1 MKLLRFTA
9 KNVHEYINF
18 DIKFNTDV
26 NFIAGLNGSGKTTAL
41 NLISSMLA
49 PSIEEL
55 AKIKFEE
62 ATLYLTTSD
71 TISFSITAKQYN
83 DTLELSTSA
92 LPDEQPITASLQEFR
107 HSRDRSSTNK
117 FRGLKTFSF
126 ISNLPS
132 PMFLS
137 LDRRFIKEVTSNDS
151 SPLSFMIFDEKPRS
165 TDTDGSMKEAL
176 ELISKKSAELKDKQ
190 TLEDRKL
197 RDKII
202 LDSFHVD
209 DRLSSGMA
217 LPNTK
222 TPHELKTKQKTIK
235 STLIGLDFRTEEF
248 ESMYDN
254 FFDNLISLSKNVS
267 ELFNTSKIEATKS
280 SATTKKRGVAS
291 IPANFRAEP
300 VTLENSQILGKWFAN
315 SHQMARIDRL
325 LKLIDEYEK
334 AKTEIYRPLVKF
346 ETLVNT
352 FLEQTD
358 KKIEVT
364 NRGEVTIFIAK
375 TERSLTILSSG
386 ERQILIMLA
395 HLSLNAL
402 LPQSGI
408 FIVDE
413 PELSLHISWQDM
425 FLEAVQAAGPDL
437 QIILATHS
445 PAIIGGRNEYY
456 IPLNGGI

>member
-1 MKLLRFTA
+1 MKLLKFTA

-18 DIKFNTDV
+18 EIEFNKDV

-41 NLISSMLA
+41 NLISAMLA

-62 ATLYLTTSD
+62 ATLYLTVSD
-71 TISFSITAKQYN
+71 TISFSITATQRN
-83 DTLELSTSA
+83 DILQLSTSA
-92 LPDEQPITASLQEFR
+92 LPHEQPITASLQEFR
-107 HSRDRSSTNK
+107 HSKDRLSANK
-117 FRGLKTFSF
+117 FRAFKIFSF
-126 ISNLPS
+126 ISGLPS

-137 LDRRFIKEVTSNDS
+137 LDRRFIKEVTSYDS
-151 SPLSFMIFDEKPRS
+151 SPLSIIFEEKTRS
-165 TDTDGSMKEAL
+165 TDADGSMKEAL
-176 ELISKKSAELKDKQ
+176 ELISKKSAEFKDKQ

-202 LDSFHVD
+202 LDSFHVY
-209 DRLSSGMA
+209 DRNMSSMA
-217 LPNTK
+217 LPNSR
-222 TPHELKTKQKTIK
+222 TPLELKAKQKTIK
-235 STLIGLDFRTEEF
+235 TTLISLDFKTEEF

-254 FFDNLISLSKNVS
+254 FFDNLIGLSRNVF
-267 ELFNTSKIEATKS
+267 EQFAKPRPETTKS
-280 SATTKKRGVAS
+280 SAAAKKKGITS
-291 IPANFRAEP
+291 IPAPIRSTS
-300 VTLENSQILGKWFAN
+300 VTLENSQSLGKWFAN

-358 KKIEVT
+358 KKIKVT
-364 NRGEVTIFIAK
+364 NRGEVRIFISEI
-375 TERSLTILSSG
+375 ERSLTILSSG

-395 HLSLNAL
+395 HLSLNDL
-402 LPQSGI
+402 LPQSGV

>member
-18 DIKFNTDV
+18 DINFNKDV

-41 NLISSMLA
+41 NIIASMLA

-55 AKIKFEE
+55 AKINFEE
-62 ATLYLTTSD
+62 ATLHLTTSD

-83 DTLELSTSA
+83 DSIELSTSA
-92 LPDEQPITASLQEFR
+92 LPNEQPIIASLQEFR
-107 HSRDRSSTNK
+107 HSKERSSTNK
-117 FRGLKTFSF
+117 FRGLKAFKF

-137 LDRRFIKEVTSNDS
+137 LDRRFIKEVKSSDS
-151 SPLSFMIFDEKPRS
+151 SPLNFIIFD
-165 TDTDGSMKEAL
+165 DTPHNKDVDGSMKEAL

-209 DRLSSGMA
+209 DRSSSGTA
-217 LPNTK
+217 LPDNR
-222 TPHELKTKQKTIK
+222 TPSELKAKQKTIK
-235 STLIGLDFRTEEF
+235 STLIGLDFKSEEF
-248 ESMYDN
+248 ESIYDN
-254 FFDNLISLSKNVS
+254 FFDNLIALSKNVS
-267 ELFNTSKIEATKS
+267 EVFNKTRLETTKS
-280 SATTKKRGVAS
+280 SANPKKKGAAS
-291 IPANFRAEP
+291 TPPISKAEP
-300 VTLENSQILGKWFAN
+300 LSLESSQILGKWFAN

-358 KKIEVT
+358 KKIKVT
-364 NRGEVTIFIAK
+364 NRGEVTIFIAG
-375 TERSLTILSSG
+375 TERSLTTLSSG

-395 HLSLNAL
+395 HLSLNSL

-445 PAIIGGRNEYY
+445 PAIIGGRNEFY

>member
-1 MKLLRFTA
+1 MKLLKFTA
-9 KNVHEYINF
+9 TNVHGYINF
-18 DIKFNTDV
+18 DIEFNKDV

-55 AKIKFEE
+55 VKIKFDE
-62 ATLYLTTSD
+62 ATLHLNIND
-71 TISFSITAKQYN
+71 TISFSITAKQQN
-83 DTLELSTSA
+83 DSIELSTSA
-92 LPDEQPITASLQEFR
+92 LPEEPVISANLQEFR
-107 HSRDRSSTNK
+107 HSKDRSSANK
-117 FRGLKTFSF
+117 FRSLKTFSF
-126 ISNLPS
+126 ISSLPS

-137 LDRRFIKEVTSNDS
+137 LDRRFIKEVTSYDS
-151 SPLSFMIFDEKPRS
+151 SPLSVIFEEKSRS
-165 TDTDGSMKEAL
+165 ADADGSMKEAL

-202 LDSFHVD
+202 LDSFHVY
-209 DRLSSGMA
+209 DRNMTGMA
-217 LPNTK
+217 LPNSK
-222 TPHELKTKQKTIK
+222 TPLELKAKQKTIK
-235 STLIGLDFRTEEF
+235 NTLISLDFKTEEF
-248 ESMYDN
+248 EEMYDN
-254 FFDNLISLSKNVS
+254 FFDNLIGLSKNVF
-267 ELFNTSKIEATKS
+267 ELFSKPRPDSTKS
-280 SATTKKRGVAS
+280 SATQKKKGVAS
-291 IPANFRAEP
+291 IPPPKSAS
-300 VTLENSQILGKWFAN
+300 VTFENSQSLGKWFAN

-325 LKLIDEYEK
+325 LKLIDDYEK

-346 ETLVNT
+346 ETLVNS

-358 KKIEVT
+358 KKIKVT
-364 NRGEVTIFIAK
+364 NRGEVTIFIGGF
-375 TERSLTILSSG
+375 ERSLTILSSG

-395 HLSLNAL
+395 HLSLNSM

-425 FLEAVQAAGPDL
+425 FLEAVQAAGPEL

-445 PAIIGGRNEYY
+445 PAIIGGRNQYY